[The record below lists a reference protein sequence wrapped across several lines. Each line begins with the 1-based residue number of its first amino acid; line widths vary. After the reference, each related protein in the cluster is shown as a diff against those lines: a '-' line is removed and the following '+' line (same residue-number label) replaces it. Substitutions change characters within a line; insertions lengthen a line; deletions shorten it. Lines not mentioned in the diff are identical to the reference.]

1 MIDWAFIAEAF
12 PQVLASIPVTLLL
25 VFVSIPIGWVLG
37 ILIAL
42 IKNAKVP
49 VLYQVSV
56 VFVSFMRSVP
66 MVVVLFVAYYS
77 VPLIIQSYTTS
88 IGLSVNVDAVPAAAY
103 AICAFIFEQ
112 AAYSSEVFRSAI
124 LAVDKG
130 QLEAAESVGMTK
142 TVAYLR
148 IVLPQAITSALPNLN
163 GLFVGLVQGTSLAYF
178 VGVYEVMATSNL
190 LATSS
195 YAYIEAYLMAT
206 VIYEVLSFVFNR
218 IFRVIEGR
226 ASRYLNLT
234 APDASAQTAWRN
246 HPRGDSQCQTPTT
259 CLSLRASRS
268 RSARTTCSKAWT

>member
-42 IKNAKVP
+42 VKNAKVP
-49 VLYQVSV
+49 VLYQISV

-66 MVVVLFVAYYS
+66 MVVVLFVSYYS

-218 IFRVIEGR
+218 IFRVIEDR

-234 APDASAQTAWRN
+234 APDASAQTA
-246 HPRGDSQCQTPTT
+246 
-259 CLSLRASRS
+259 
-268 RSARTTCSKAWT
+268 

>member
-12 PQVLASIPVTLLL
+12 PQVLASVPLTLLL
-25 VFVSIPIGWVLG
+25 VFASIPIGWALG

-42 IKNAKVP
+42 VKNAKVP
-49 VLYQVSV
+49 VLYQLSV

-66 MVVVLFVAYYS
+66 MVVILFVAYYS
-77 VPLIIQSYTTS
+77 VPLIIQSYTSS
-88 IGLSVNVDAVPAAAY
+88 IGLSVDVNAVPPAAY
-103 AICAFIFEQ
+103 AICAFVLEQ

-130 QLEAAESVGMTK
+130 QIEAAESVGMTK
-142 TVAYLR
+142 PVAYVR

-206 VIYEVLSFVFNR
+206 VIYEVLSFIFNR
-218 IFRVIEGR
+218 IFRVIEAR
-226 ASRYLNLT
+226 ASRYLDMS
-234 APDASAQTAWRN
+234 APDVA
-246 HPRGDSQCQTPTT
+246 
-259 CLSLRASRS
+259 
-268 RSARTTCSKAWT
+268 KA

>member
-25 VFVSIPIGWVLG
+25 VLVSIPIGWVLG

-42 IKNAKVP
+42 VKNAKVP
-49 VLYQVSV
+49 VLYQISV

-178 VGVYEVMATSNL
+178 VGVYEVMATSTL
-190 LATSS
+190 LANAS

-234 APDASAQTAWRN
+234 APDASAQTA
-246 HPRGDSQCQTPTT
+246 
-259 CLSLRASRS
+259 
-268 RSARTTCSKAWT
+268 

>member
-49 VLYQVSV
+49 VLYQISV

-234 APDASAQTAWRN
+234 APDASAQTA
-246 HPRGDSQCQTPTT
+246 
-259 CLSLRASRS
+259 
-268 RSARTTCSKAWT
+268 

>member
-49 VLYQVSV
+49 VLYQISV

-234 APDASAQTAWRN
+234 VPDASAQTA
-246 HPRGDSQCQTPTT
+246 
-259 CLSLRASRS
+259 
-268 RSARTTCSKAWT
+268 

>member
-49 VLYQVSV
+49 VLYQISV

-124 LAVDKG
+124 LAVDRG

-234 APDASAQTAWRN
+234 APDASAQA
-246 HPRGDSQCQTPTT
+246 
-259 CLSLRASRS
+259 A
-268 RSARTTCSKAWT
+268 

>member
-49 VLYQVSV
+49 ALYQISV

-88 IGLSVNVDAVPAAAY
+88 IGLSVNADAVPAAAY

-234 APDASAQTAWRN
+234 TPDASAQTA
-246 HPRGDSQCQTPTT
+246 
-259 CLSLRASRS
+259 
-268 RSARTTCSKAWT
+268 

>member
-49 VLYQVSV
+49 VLYQISV

-142 TVAYLR
+142 AVAYLR

-234 APDASAQTAWRN
+234 APDASAQTA
-246 HPRGDSQCQTPTT
+246 
-259 CLSLRASRS
+259 
-268 RSARTTCSKAWT
+268 

>member
-218 IFRVIEGR
+218 IFRIIEGR

-234 APDASAQTAWRN
+234 TPDASAQTA
-246 HPRGDSQCQTPTT
+246 
-259 CLSLRASRS
+259 
-268 RSARTTCSKAWT
+268 

>member
-1 MIDWAFIAEAF
+1 MIDWTFIAEAF

-42 IKNAKVP
+42 VKNAKVP
-49 VLYQVSV
+49 VLYQISV

-226 ASRYLNLT
+226 TSRYLNLT
-234 APDASAQTAWRN
+234 APDASAQTA
-246 HPRGDSQCQTPTT
+246 
-259 CLSLRASRS
+259 
-268 RSARTTCSKAWT
+268 

>member
-12 PQVLASIPVTLLL
+12 PEVLASIPVTLLL

-42 IKNAKVP
+42 VKNAKVP
-49 VLYQVSV
+49 VLYQISV

-142 TVAYLR
+142 AVAYLR

-234 APDASAQTAWRN
+234 APDASAQTA
-246 HPRGDSQCQTPTT
+246 
-259 CLSLRASRS
+259 
-268 RSARTTCSKAWT
+268 

>member
-12 PQVLASIPVTLLL
+12 PQVLASVPVTLLL

-37 ILIAL
+37 ILVAL

-49 VLYQVSV
+49 VLYQISV

-77 VPLIIQSYTTS
+77 VPLIIQSYMTS
-88 IGLSVNVDAVPAAAY
+88 IGLSVNVDAIPAAAY
-103 AICAFIFEQ
+103 AICTFIFEQ
-112 AAYSSEVFRSAI
+112 TAYSSEVFRSAI
-124 LAVDKG
+124 LAVDRG

-142 TVAYLR
+142 SVAYLR

-218 IFRVIEGR
+218 VFRVIEGR

-234 APDASAQTAWRN
+234 APDASAQTA
-246 HPRGDSQCQTPTT
+246 
-259 CLSLRASRS
+259 
-268 RSARTTCSKAWT
+268 

>member
-12 PQVLASIPVTLLL
+12 PQVLASVPLTLLL
-25 VFVSIPIGWVLG
+25 VFVSIPIGWALG

-42 IKNAKVP
+42 VKNAKVP
-49 VLYQVSV
+49 VLYQLSV

-66 MVVVLFVAYYS
+66 MVVILFVAYYS
-77 VPLIIQSYTTS
+77 VPLIIQSYTSS
-88 IGLSVNVDAVPAAAY
+88 IGLSVDVNAVPPAAY
-103 AICAFIFEQ
+103 AICAFVLEQ

-130 QLEAAESVGMTK
+130 QIEAAQSVGMTK
-142 TVAYLR
+142 PVAYVR

-206 VIYEVLSFVFNR
+206 VIYEVLSFIFNR
-218 IFRVIEGR
+218 IFRVIEAR
-226 ASRYLNLT
+226 ASRYLDMS
-234 APDASAQTAWRN
+234 APDVA
-246 HPRGDSQCQTPTT
+246 
-259 CLSLRASRS
+259 
-268 RSARTTCSKAWT
+268 KA

>member
-49 VLYQVSV
+49 VLYQISV

-124 LAVDKG
+124 LAVDRG

-218 IFRVIEGR
+218 IFRVIEDR

-234 APDASAQTAWRN
+234 APDASAQTA
-246 HPRGDSQCQTPTT
+246 
-259 CLSLRASRS
+259 
-268 RSARTTCSKAWT
+268 

>member
-12 PQVLASIPVTLLL
+12 PQVLASIPMTLLL

-112 AAYSSEVFRSAI
+112 AAYSSEVLRSAI

-234 APDASAQTAWRN
+234 APDASAQTA
-246 HPRGDSQCQTPTT
+246 
-259 CLSLRASRS
+259 
-268 RSARTTCSKAWT
+268 

>member
-49 VLYQVSV
+49 VLYQISV

-234 APDASAQTAWRN
+234 APGASAQTA
-246 HPRGDSQCQTPTT
+246 
-259 CLSLRASRS
+259 
-268 RSARTTCSKAWT
+268 

>member
-88 IGLSVNVDAVPAAAY
+88 IGLSVNVDSVPAAAY

-234 APDASAQTAWRN
+234 APDASAQTA
-246 HPRGDSQCQTPTT
+246 
-259 CLSLRASRS
+259 
-268 RSARTTCSKAWT
+268 

>member
-234 APDASAQTAWRN
+234 VPDASAQTA
-246 HPRGDSQCQTPTT
+246 
-259 CLSLRASRS
+259 
-268 RSARTTCSKAWT
+268 